1 MNAQA
6 KSTVRDLILPTIRMH
21 VPPEKLFRMAA
32 ISCLVGSGSSAIYLA
47 SHVGSQA
54 IGVARAHDFLGYF
67 GIAFGI
73 FSLFYIEHRL
83 LRRSMSPPLGEGMG
97 HAQGLVGLAF
107 TMAGAVN
114 LVVPF
119 GLVDYSGDMLWAAA
133 MSGECILV
141 LNAVRSYSR
150 DEVAGVVTLLP
161 TSHGKMG
168 RGSDNFGWPQSPV
181 KLFAIGAGVLAGG
194 GVLSIAVNIPAMKL
208 PVPFGGQVH
217 LMPVGCLWLI
227 VAVPFIVYAWL
238 YKRMTQVYRIEFD
251 QSMNRVHFLV
261 TVIAVIIF
269 IKAFTNWQETL
280 VSPLAALYLAPDLEW
295 LAAPFILS
303 TIVFMLNV
311 YRSFPRTRRRAL
323 VKR

>member
-1 MNAQA
+1 MNVQT
-6 KSTVRDLILPTIRMH
+6 KSTVRDLILPAFRMH
-21 VPPEKLFRMAA
+21 VPPQKLFRIAA
-32 ISCLVGSGSSAIYLA
+32 ITCLVGSGVSAIHIA

-67 GIAFGI
+67 AIAFGI

-83 LRRSMSPPLGEGMG
+83 LRRSMTTPLGEGMG
-97 HAQGLVGLAF
+97 YVQGLVGLAF

-114 LVVPF
+114 LMAPF
-119 GLVDYSGDMLWAAA
+119 GLVDFSGHMLWAAA
-133 MSGECILV
+133 VSGECILV

-150 DEVAGVVTLLP
+150 DEVAGVFEL
-161 TSHGKMG
+161 TSSRGKVE

-181 KLFAIGAGVLAGG
+181 KLFAIGAGVLTGG

-208 PVPFGGQVH
+208 PVPFAGQVY

-227 VAVPFIVYAWL
+227 VAVPFIIYAWL
-238 YKRMTQVYRIEFD
+238 YKRLMDIYRIEFD

-261 TVIAVIIF
+261 TVIAVVLF
-269 IKAFTNWQETL
+269 IKAFMNWQETL
-280 VSPLAALYLAPDLEW
+280 VSPLAALYLTPDLEW
-295 LAAPFILS
+295 LAAPFILGA
-303 TIVFMLNV
+303 IVFMLNV
-311 YRSFPRTRRRAL
+311 YRSFPRTRRRVL